1 MEKGAR
7 KIQENIKDVVKKIKS
22 NEKLSVKDMD
32 KSYQKLVDQINAEL
46 SNVKSKVNICLYS
59 ILSFYI
65 FVFVKLD

>member
-1 MEKGAR
+1 MEKSAR